1 MYVVKHTQALL
12 PQGPIY
18 PFQFGNYFAIT
29 VVKTKTDSGFDA
41 LLLGFQDIEMY
52 KHLPNETIRSFRLY
66 LSDRLEFSA
75 DQLNNIHQIVGNATT
90 ETKDN
95 ELQTILQNHL
105 TGFDQTGA
113 HYHFHHYD
121 LMPYI
126 SYLHPNVRFY
136 VYSVQ
141 LRKNKN
147 HTSTL
152 EEETLTYKVKTT
164 QIYAYET
171 TFEQVRIHTH
181 NEFKK
186 PGCINKNS
194 KNVFIIYNMNSFHY
208 NGMKIHNGGMEL
220 IKKYHREAQR
230 S

>member
-95 ELQTILQNHL
+95 EL
-105 TGFDQTGA
+105 
-113 HYHFHHYD
+113 
-121 LMPYI
+121 
-126 SYLHPNVRFY
+126 
-136 VYSVQ
+136 
-141 LRKNKN
+141 
-147 HTSTL
+147 
-152 EEETLTYKVKTT
+152 
-164 QIYAYET
+164 
-171 TFEQVRIHTH
+171 
-181 NEFKK
+181 
-186 PGCINKNS
+186 
-194 KNVFIIYNMNSFHY
+194 
-208 NGMKIHNGGMEL
+208 
-220 IKKYHREAQR
+220 
-230 S
+230 